1 MKTINKNSGFTLIE
15 LVVVISILGILAA
28 VALPR
33 YIDMQTQARVAKA
46 QAIFGSVK
54 SSAALARAS
63 CMVDRATSTA
73 PTCTAIGGTVNMDGA
88 TIGMVNQYPAATAAG
103 IQAAAQLATTDGLT
117 LTVANPFLIR
127 INGAA
132 TAANCQIS
140 YSAAAVG
147 AAPVITLD
155 TTKC

>member
-1 MKTINKNSGFTLIE
+1 MKNRSSGFTLIE

-46 QAIFGSVK
+46 QAVFGSVK

-63 CMVDRATSTA
+63 CMVDRATSA
-73 PTCTAIGGTVNMDGA
+73 VPTCTATGGTANMDGA
-88 TIGMVNQYPAATAAG
+88 LIAMVNQYPAATATG
-103 IQAAAQLATTDGLT
+103 IQAAAQLATADGLT
-117 LTVANPFLIR
+117 ITVANPFLIR
-127 INGAA
+127 VNGAA

-140 YSAAAVG
+140 YSAAGVG